1 MRWGVA
7 IVAAGRGERFGGPK
21 QLAQIAGRPM
31 IAWSIATFGAM
42 PEFVDLAIATEA
54 EHVEAIAALA
64 VEYAPRLSSRV
75 VTGGATRQES
85 VRAALRAIPE
95 RCAAIAVHD
104 GARPLVLSRDVRA
117 AMRVVRRGTA
127 SLLAARV
134 VDTIKVVDPG
144 RNVVVRTLDRAELW
158 AAQTPQCATANELRR
173 AHRDAERYGV
183 SATDDTTLLE
193 RAGLDVVAVPG
204 TAPNFKITLPGDALR
219 AETLLLSREPA
230 PTAEEEILLL
240 EAFVSNDVAHAVA
253 RELESRRGRID
264 AIERDLPDA
273 VIVRSYVPAESLTG
287 FGERFAEVAGN
298 DAMFTTHHAHLAP
311 RPTH

>member
-31 IAWSIATFGAM
+31 IAWSISTFGAM
-42 PEFVDLAIATEA
+42 PEFVDLAIATEP
-54 EHVEAIAALA
+54 EYVEAIAALA

-127 SLLAARV
+127 SLARGA
-134 VDTIKVVDPG
+134 G
-144 RNVVVRTLDRAELW
+144 RRHDQGRRSGS
-158 AAQTPQCATANELRR
+158 QRR
-173 AHRDAERYGV
+173 ACGRW
-183 SATDDTTLLE
+183 
-193 RAGLDVVAVPG
+193 
-204 TAPNFKITLPGDALR
+204 TAPNCGRPRRRSAPRRTNCAAPTATPNATASRRPTTRPCSNGRASMSSSFRHGPELQDHVAGDALR
-219 AETLLLSREPA
+219 AETLLPRANRSRPRRKRSCCSKRSFLTTSRTRSRA
-230 PTAEEEILLL
+230 SWNRAAAGSTR
-240 EAFVSNDVAHAVA
+240 SNATCRTRSSCA
-253 RELESRRGRID
+253 RMFRPSR
-264 AIERDLPDA
+264 
-273 VIVRSYVPAESLTG
+273 
-287 FGERFAEVAGN
+287 
-298 DAMFTTHHAHLAP
+298 
-311 RPTH
+311 